1 MESFNIQS
9 CSKTDKGRIRSNNED
24 SLYCNDTLKI
34 FIVADGM
41 GGHSG
46 GEIASKIAINT
57 ISNFLAQKLE
67 KIYPEEFH
75 MTEFLLES
83 LSLANSRILE
93 ESLNNQSLKGMGTT
107 AVIVLVSKKG
117 NLYIA
122 NIGDSRVYLID
133 HKLEKISRLTKD
145 HTLVQELYDGGVI
158 STNEKKKHPL
168 RHIITQALGL
178 GPNIRPFINEQ
189 KFSVNEYLLL
199 CSDGL
204 TEMLTDEEI
213 LMILNDFNYGS
224 VRAKCD
230 KLVETANTKGGVDNI
245 SVILLKNIGY
255 N

>member
-1 MESFNIQS
+1 MKSINIQS

-24 SLYCNDTLKI
+24 SLYCNDTLKL
-34 FIVADGM
+34 FIIADGM
-41 GGHSG
+41 GGHSA

-57 ISNFLAQKLE
+57 ISNFLGQKLE
-67 KIYPEEFH
+67 KIDPEEFH
-75 MTEFLLES
+75 MNDFLLES
-83 LSLANSRILE
+83 LSIANSKILE
-93 ESLNNQSLKGMGTT
+93 ECINNQSLKGMGTT

-122 NIGDSRVYLID
+122 NIGDSRAYLID
-133 HKLEKISRLTKD
+133 NKIEKISRLTKD
-145 HTLVQELYDGGVI
+145 HTLVEELYDQGVI
-158 STNEKKKHPL
+158 STSEKKKHPL

-178 GPNIRPFINEQ
+178 MSNIRPFINEL
-189 KFSVNEYLLL
+189 KFSVDEYLLL

-213 LMILNDFNYGS
+213 LMILNDVNYVS
-224 VRAKCD
+224 VEAKCNR
-230 KLVETANTKGGVDNI
+230 LIETANTKGGVDNI